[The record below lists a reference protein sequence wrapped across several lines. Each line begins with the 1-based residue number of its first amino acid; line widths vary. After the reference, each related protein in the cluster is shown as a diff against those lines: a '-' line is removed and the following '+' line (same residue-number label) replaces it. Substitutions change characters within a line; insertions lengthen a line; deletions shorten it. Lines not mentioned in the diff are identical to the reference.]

1 MDLPHRPANRR
12 RLWRSVAVACL
23 VAAVVEPSSAAVP
36 LKRLELRATTVI
48 AGDETSSVQVHLS
61 QSARVDARDPMKR
74 LGGPNPSIRIAG
86 GGRYAGIVL
95 VRDDWKGGVLHTD
108 FFLAGRWGLCDDPG
122 CDPRRRVINDVRG
135 LRRDDQ
141 GRAILPAGDYTLH
154 LVADAAPVEVTLTLE
169 GAPQGRTILSPEG
182 ESMVDFDA
190 PRVDPTDVNAG
201 SNLRSAGASFEAG
214 RVGFSASLLYVRAE
228 QDLDPFNGGVCQID
242 SPGGPP
248 DPAGYG
254 PHCFALTRAG
264 LGPGFYL
271 LNRSIDD
278 RSLAML
284 PLLVYT
290 DQFVQPPNLDGTRGL
305 GAWVATPYDMAEFR
319 FMGLF
324 VRVA

>member
-1 MDLPHRPANRR
+1 MGVPDRPANRR
-12 RLWRSVAVACL
+12 RLWRAATVACL
-23 VAAVVEPSSAAVP
+23 VVAVLPSSVSVA
-36 LKRLELRATTVI
+36 RESRELRATTVI
-48 AGDETSSVQVHLS
+48 TGDETSSVQVHLS
-61 QSARVDARDPMKR
+61 QPARVDARDPMKR
-74 LGGPNPSIRIAG
+74 LGGPNRSIRIAG
-86 GGRYAGIVL
+86 AGRYAGIVL
-95 VRDDWKGGVLHTD
+95 VRDDWEGGVQHSD

-135 LRRDDQ
+135 LSRDDQ
-141 GRAILPAGDYTLH
+141 GRAILPPGDYTLH
-154 LVADAAPVEVTLTLE
+154 LVADAAPVKVTLTLE

-182 ESMVDFDA
+182 ESRVDFDA
-190 PRVDPTDVNAG
+190 PRVDPTDVNVG

-290 DQFVQPPNLDGTRGL
+290 DQFIQPPNLDGTRGL
-305 GAWVATPYDMAEFR
+305 GAWAATPYDVTEFR